1 MIVIHVLICPSKSM
15 TDLLQFFS
23 LPLIYYFYSE
33 PGSRMLKYWGSRVE
47 TLALVKGLT
56 MAKGK
61 DKI

>member
-1 MIVIHVLICPSKSM
+1 
-15 TDLLQFFS
+15 
-23 LPLIYYFYSE
+23 
-33 PGSRMLKYWGSRVE
+33 MLEHWGSRVE